1 MQENF
6 VEMEK
11 NAVIK
16 LNVDFC
22 IKKINRR
29 IYALNFRNKKN
40 VEKDLYVHIYI
51 LIGNVKF

>member
-1 MQENF
+1 MPENF

-29 IYALNFRNKKN
+29 IYALNFKNKKN